1 MNISEARGY
10 DASQTDRGSDE
21 LDRWRLAADIV
32 DVALT
37 TPADWSVRI
46 GIFAKWGEGKS
57 TVLRFAEKILTER
70 KNVVFSFSP
79 WSIREWNDLWDDFG
93 DRLSEALSSAGIK
106 VGGSLRAAGRASS
119 KWAESRGFA
128 DAAGAAAALVG
139 KRRYMRLLLAS

>member
-106 VGGSLRAAGRASS
+106 VGGSL
-119 KWAESRGFA
+119 
-128 DAAGAAAALVG
+128 
-139 KRRYMRLLLAS
+139 